1 MSNDGVCYDGD
12 DTKTKPKVLHLSLLQ
27 NALSKTTKKC
37 VSSLK
42 FSLLKHHLSA
52 VHARDPV
59 ALLKLHEESVS
70 ILSSN
75 IQEELALMFKEENIC
90 ELMKKLD
97 HFQEEIDC
105 TSNVTAWRPSGSPES
120 DICSHLFPVYCKH
133 LQQLENA
140 WHSCSLKIFS

>member
-1 MSNDGVCYDGD
+1 MSSRPDCG
-12 DTKTKPKVLHLSLLQ
+12 
-27 NALSKTTKKC
+27 KC
-37 VSSLK
+37 VKGMNKTGVDEICFCIKQSAL